1 MALRF
6 GLVLR
11 KLASLSLL
19 LGSMAACGQAASP
32 VHKDCGASAL
42 QICALHVLQDEALIL
57 ESPFRAQPNDL
68 LWIAPFGAATGV
80 AIWKD
85 PVVMSDLGY
94 NATRENDFRRYSDAA
109 GIYAPVAL
117 SGAAYIAGVYRGD
130 EHLRETGILAAEA
143 MTDAYILNTG
153 LKYALNRQDPNQ
165 GNAKGDFWPHGTKTW
180 PDGQSMPSE
189 HSINAWAF
197 AHVVAAEYPSWR
209 TRLIVY
215 SVATSVSASRVIA
228 RQHFPSDVIVGSTF
242 GYLIGGFVFHHRA
255 AGMGSLSLAS
265 IKTANGKGFQFTYDF
280 NR

>member
-1 MALRF
+1 
-6 GLVLR
+6 
-11 KLASLSLL
+11 LSLL
-19 LGSMAACGQAASP
+19 LGSIAACGQTASP
-32 VHKDCGASAL
+32 VHQECGASAL
-42 QICALHVLQDEALIL
+42 QICALHVLQDEVQIL
-57 ESPFRAQPNDL
+57 ESPLHARASDL
-68 LWIAPFGAATGV
+68 LWIAPFGAAAGV

-94 NATRENDFRRYSDAA
+94 DAKRENDFRHYSDAA
-109 GIYAPVAL
+109 GIYAPVAF
-117 SGAAYIAGVYRGD
+117 SGAAYIAGVSRGD

-153 LKYALNRQDPNQ
+153 LKYAINRQDPNQ

-189 HSINAWAF
+189 HAINVWAA

-209 TRLIVY
+209 TRLIAY

-228 RQHFPSDVIVGSTF
+228 REHFPSDVIVGSTF

-255 AGMGSLSLAS
+255 AGMGNLSLAS
-265 IKTANGKGFQFTYDF
+265 IKTANGKGFQLTYNF
-280 NR
+280 SR